1 MMYKLVNGLLPE
13 IMIDL
18 CMINNEVHDHF
29 TRQSHFIHTRKG
41 INHVSIQYFNNTGPQ
56 ISNSLQNKFN
66 IIFPIAKLK
75 ITSKFFSHEHIL
87 EFNYSN

>member
-18 CMINNEVHDHF
+18 CMINNEVHYHF

-41 INHVSIQYFNNTGPQ
+41 RNHVSIQYFNNTGPQ
-56 ISNSLQNKFN
+56 I
-66 IIFPIAKLK
+66 
-75 ITSKFFSHEHIL
+75 
-87 EFNYSN
+87 